1 MFRPL
6 AETPCFSKKL
16 TCWTPTLC
24 KERILNA
31 CWEICCW
38 WHLPDMQCWNGILQR
53 NLVGTSNSGVPLGI
67 PSLKAWIFYA
77 FYGSEFLLRNNGWVM
92 QASELLFCQL
102 QRCGGTEYVDFQKN
116 GKNDTPR
123 NGCVSTV
130 WSLLRTDFV
139 VFPFEPSTL

>member
-53 NLVGTSNSGVPLGI
+53 NLLGTSNSGVPLGI
-67 PSLKAWIFYA
+67 PSLKAWIF
-77 FYGSEFLLRNNGWVM
+77 LCILWLRVSTTQQWLSD
-92 QASELLFCQL
+92 ASVRVIVLSTPKVRWNRICWLP
-102 QRCGGTEYVDFQKN
+102 KN
-116 GKNDTPR
+116 GKNNTPR